1 MIIKKIS
8 TVNLFGCYQNFNWDI
23 NTPEFCQYN
32 FIYGWNYSGKTTLS
46 RILRCLET
54 KEKHKHFP
62 EAEYKLETDISD
74 ISHRDI
80 GTDFPIR
87 VFNEEYVEDNFK
99 WNDEN
104 HSIEP
109 VIILGKEA
117 KELEEKAI
125 KLNKTR
131 IEKEDLLKDIK
142 NKKQARERELQTHLT
157 NKASEIRNTLNIT
170 NPREFDKNVLL
181 QKVNE
186 IKNDG
191 TKILPDQVYQHLLTS
206 LRDTTEYKVMNSLVI
221 DFNVKEFIEKAKSIL
236 EKKVSVQQVIEKLK
250 DNPKLSNWVR
260 DGIPLHKDKETKCQF
275 CGNELPTDLF
285 ERLEKH
291 FSQEFNEFINE
302 IDSKITEV
310 TEQKY
315 YIEKIKFPDKAHL
328 IKSCQS
334 QYEEALER
342 LIEELSK
349 SKQILIAL
357 IKELND
363 KKSKP
368 FDELKLV
375 EITDNDEK
383 IESLLN
389 SVNSIITIHNEKIE
403 NIAREIEE
411 TKKKIIIQQIAKFI
425 VENKYFAFIRLF
437 QLYSSHIKKL
447 ENEIKFVESEIE
459 TINKQIIAAAIG
471 AEKIN
476 EYLKR
481 FFNSDR
487 LQIQLTSN
495 GKFKLF
501 RDKCIAK
508 NLSNGERNIIS
519 LIYFFAKLEET
530 NFNLSNSI
538 IFIDD
543 PVSSLDSN
551 HIFGIYSFLSEKL
564 KNCGQL
570 FITTHNFDFFNLLKD
585 FRRYDLSNQGNLYLV
600 KRTSTT
606 HLISPLPAVL
616 EKHKSE
622 YNYLFSIL
630 FNFNASSDK
639 NNFELLYFLPN
650 IVRRFLELYLFVKY
664 PDGKKFTKKLE
675 KFFLT
680 IDDVGKKELLKLI
693 DEYSHEENPEHS
705 HKFPDIQEIEPAIKF
720 LMETISQKDGEHFNA
735 LCESITN

>member
-8 TVNLFGCYQNFNWDI
+8 TVKLFGCYQNFNWDI

-62 EAEYKLETDISD
+62 EAEYKLETEISD

-80 GTDFPIR
+80 GTDYPIR

-99 WNDEN
+99 WNDEK

-125 KLNKTR
+125 KLNETR
-131 IEKEDLLKDIK
+131 IEKEDLLRDIK
-142 NKKQARERELQTHLT
+142 NKKQARERELQTHFT

-206 LRDTTEYKVMNSLVI
+206 LRDTTEYKVINSLVI

-275 CGNELPTDLF
+275 CGNVLPTDLF

-315 YIEKIKFPDKAHL
+315 YIEKIKFTDKAHL

-334 QYEEALER
+334 EYEEALER
-342 LIEELSK
+342 LIEGLSK

-368 FDELKLV
+368 FDELKLIK
-375 EITDNDEK
+375 ITDNDEK
-383 IESLLN
+383 IESLLK
-389 SVNSIITIHNEKIE
+389 SVNSIITTHNEKVE

-411 TKKKIIIQQIAKFI
+411 TKEKIIVQQTAKFI
-425 VENKYFAFIRLF
+425 VDNKYFAFIRLF
-437 QLYSSHIKKL
+437 QLYSSHIEKL
-447 ENEIKFVESEIE
+447 ENEIKSIDSEIE

-501 RDKCIAK
+501 RDKCIAN

-551 HIFGIYSFLSEKL
+551 HIFGVYSFLSEKL

-585 FRRYDLSNQGNLYLV
+585 FRRYDLANQGNLYLV

-680 IDDVGKKELLKLI
+680 INDVGKKELLKLI
-693 DEYSHEENPEHS
+693 DEYSHEENLEHS
-705 HKFPDIQEIEPAIKF
+705 HKFPDIQEIEPAINF
-720 LMETISQKDGEHFNA
+720 LMETISQKDTEHFNA
-735 LCESITN
+735 LCESIAN